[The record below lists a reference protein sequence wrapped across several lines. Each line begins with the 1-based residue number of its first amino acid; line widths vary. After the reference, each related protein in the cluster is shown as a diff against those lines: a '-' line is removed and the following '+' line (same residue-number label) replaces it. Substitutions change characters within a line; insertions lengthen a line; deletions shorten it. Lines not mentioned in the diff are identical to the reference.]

1 MMAQTMR
8 VAVRIGRSDGLARY
22 LRSRI
27 PSVRD
32 GLNERWKGYCRE
44 KS

>member
-8 VAVRIGRSDGLARY
+8 VAVRMGRSDGPPRY

-27 PSVRD
+27 PSMGD
-32 GLNERWKGYCRE
+32 GLNEKVERVL
-44 KS
+44 